1 MVKPIKQTFIHI
13 FYILTLSL
21 VGCSVD
27 NVITPKI
34 GKISTFNGDITIQT
48 ATYVSQSDSYLN
60 YDINGFNIL
69 ANPKKPNEIIV
80 YQNGKVVALL
90 NNNFQRIFYPNQ
102 FNLPMSEFELF
113 TYDIK
118 NHSVTYNSKDI
129 YYSDFGLDGIDMESQ
144 KFSDK
149 GSNFTNSE
157 FTGKPITSIDK
168 ANIPN
173 KVCKSFIENLACCLS
188 DNKQGYQPY
197 SFKLGQG
204 WLPILT
210 NKKMVDI
217 CNAKDFDE
225 IKRKRLQELY
235 P

>member
-1 MVKPIKQTFIHI
+1 MINKTKYFKNILS
-13 FYILTLSL
+13 YILTLGL
-21 VGCSVD
+21 IGCSVD
-27 NVITPKI
+27 NAITPKM
-34 GKISTFNGDITIQT
+34 GKISTFNGGHTIAT
-48 ATYVSQSDSYLN
+48 ATYISQSDNYLN

-69 ANPKKPNEIIV
+69 TNPKRPNEIIV
-80 YQNGKVVALL
+80 YQKGKVVALL
-90 NNNFQRIFYPNQ
+90 NENTQRLFYQNS

-113 TYDIK
+113 THNIK

-157 FTGKPITSIDK
+157 FKGEPITSINK

-188 DNKQGYQPY
+188 DNEQEYQPY

-204 WLPILT
+204 WIPIIS

-217 CNAKDFDE
+217 CNSKDFDE
-225 IKRKRLQELY
+225 IKREKLQELY